1 MTAFDYGIQAELFP
15 CEGDARLSPTS
26 GGKLSR
32 RPAGDG
38 RFARAAYAIRFAIE
52 ELPPELLPDVCLEV
66 NAVLFDRDA
75 IRRLYDSE
83 DYPLVRRAVPV
94 RRVRNPVERMSQSA
108 ICFKA

>member
-1 MTAFDYGIQAELFP
+1 LSNVGTLARSFARPDAIRAFN
-15 CEGDARLSPTS
+15 S
-26 GGKLSR
+26 
-32 RPAGDG
+32 
-38 RFARAAYAIRFAIE
+38 FARAAYAIRFAIE
-52 ELPPELLPDVCLEV
+52 ELPPELFPDACIEV
-66 NAVLFDRDA
+66 NAVLLDCDA